1 MLYGFFCLMV
11 KEHLSIK
18 HNLQRK
24 KGLLAF
30 LIPFL
35 TLFFTTSRLNA
46 QGEFQFGAIGGMN
59 MSTITAKNDDSGFK
73 VGFNIG
79 GIAQYKIDKNSYI
92 AANISFTSRGQQYS
106 KIRENATDYIKYYHS
121 TTLYY
126 IDIPIFFQYYVKDI
140 IGLEIGPTFGFC
152 LGGKDKSKIGN
163 ESWTE
168 MKFDKDIYNTLD
180 LGLSFGV
187 FSHDLSHSET
197 SNFFIEIRYF
207 LGLTNFIKNYDR
219 NINNGILINIGYII
233 EKPLKRK
240 K

>member
-1 MLYGFFCLMV
+1 MV
-11 KEHLSIK
+11 KEHLSIE
-18 HNLQRK
+18 HISLRK

-35 TLFFTTSRLNA
+35 ILFLTTSKLNA
-46 QGEFQFGAIGGMN
+46 QNEFQFGVIGGMN
-59 MSTITAKNDDSGFK
+59 MSTISTKNDDSGFK

-79 GIAQYKIDKNSYI
+79 GIAQYKFDKNIHI

-106 KIRENATDYIKYYHS
+106 KIRESETDYIKYYHT

-126 IDIPIFFQYYVKDI
+126 IDIPVFLQYYVKDI

-163 ESWTE
+163 DPWKE
-168 MKFDKDIYNTLD
+168 MKFSKDSYNPID
-180 LGLSFGV
+180 IGLSIGV
-187 FSHDLSHSET
+187 FSHDLSQSET

-207 LGLTNFIKNYDR
+207 RGLTNFIKDYNR
-219 NINNGILINIGYII
+219 NVNSGILINLGYII
-233 EKPLKRK
+233 ENH
-240 K
+240 